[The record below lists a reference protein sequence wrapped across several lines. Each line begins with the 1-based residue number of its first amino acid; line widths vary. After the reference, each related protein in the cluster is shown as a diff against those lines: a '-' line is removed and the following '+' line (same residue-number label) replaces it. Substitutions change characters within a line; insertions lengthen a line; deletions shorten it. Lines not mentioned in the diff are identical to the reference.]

1 MVFSNTIS
9 SISSWN
15 IVHKGGSK
23 FIPNQNVRGS
33 VTFHQTLN
41 TRNVIIKIVTSIHP
55 KTLIYNE
62 IIFYGY
68 YIPINN

>member
-1 MVFSNTIS
+1 MVFSNT
-9 SISSWN
+9 ISSWN

-41 TRNVIIKIVTSIHP
+41 TRNVIIKIVTSIHRA
-55 KTLIYNE
+55 
-62 IIFYGY
+62 
-68 YIPINN
+68 